1 MENFTLKQLR
11 YFEAVAL
18 HAHFGRAATACS
30 VSQPAISVQI
40 KELEDA
46 LGQPLF
52 ERQARS
58 VRLTSFGEVFADRA
72 KDILRAVDD
81 LSDLARSSGEEL
93 VGPLRIGIIPTIG
106 PYLLPQVVTD
116 LSAAFPQADLRIRE
130 TQTQSLIQDLK
141 NGTLDA
147 ALLALPISET
157 ELVEMPL
164 FSECFVLVRPK
175 ADADKPV
182 PTGQSL
188 AQMRL
193 LLLEEGHCF
202 RDQALDFCRMP
213 LARPSETMDGSSLS
227 TLVQMVATGLGVT
240 LIPEMAV
247 ALETSA
253 TDVSTAKFPKPEPK
267 RTIGLVWRARSPL
280 EDHLKR
286 VAQRIQIAAT
296 RQTLKNPTSADAG
309 VQKISG
315 RGRMAKRP

>member
-18 HAHFGRAATACS
+18 HAHFGRAAGACS
-30 VSQPAISVQI
+30 VSQPAISVQV

-58 VRLTSFGEVFADRA
+58 VRLTSFGEVFAERA
-72 KDILRAVDD
+72 KGILRAVDD
-81 LSDLARSSGEEL
+81 LSDLARSSGENL

-106 PYLLPQVVTD
+106 PYLLPKIVTD
-116 LSAAFPQADLRIRE
+116 LSVAFPQADLRIRE

-141 NGTLDA
+141 NGTLDV
-147 ALLALPISET
+147 ALLALPISEPD
-157 ELVEMPL
+157 LVEMPL
-164 FSECFVLVRPK
+164 FSERFVLVRPK

-188 AQMRL
+188 SQMRL

-202 RDQALDFCRMP
+202 RDQALDFCGMP
-213 LARPSETMDGSSLS
+213 SARPSKTMDGSSLS

-247 ALETSA
+247 PLETGA
-253 TDVSTAKFPKPEPK
+253 TDVSTVQFPRPEPK
-267 RTIGLVWRARSPL
+267 RTIGLVWRAQSPL
-280 EDHLKR
+280 ENHLKQ
-286 VAQRIQIAAT
+286 VAQHIQIAAT
-296 RQTLKNPTSADAG
+296 GQTTKNPTSSDAG
-309 VQKISG
+309 G
-315 RGRMAKRP
+315 N

>member
-18 HAHFGRAATACS
+18 HAHFGRAAAACS

-81 LSDLARSSGEEL
+81 LSDLARSSGEDL

-106 PYLLPQVVTD
+106 PYLLPQIVND
-116 LSAAFPQADLRIRE
+116 LSDSFPQADLRIRE

-141 NGTLDA
+141 NGNLDA
-147 ALLALPISET
+147 ALLALPISEPSLI
-157 ELVEMPL
+157 ELPL
-164 FSECFVLVRPK
+164 FSERFVLVRPIS
-175 ADADKPV
+175 DAGKPV

-202 RDQALDFCRMP
+202 RDQALDFCSMSS
-213 LARPSETMDGSSLS
+213 ARPSKTMDGSSLS

-247 ALETSA
+247 ALETGA
-253 TDVSTAKFPKPEPK
+253 TNVATAQFPQPEPK
-267 RTIGLVWRARSPL
+267 RTIGLVWRERSPL
-280 EDHLKR
+280 ENHLKR
-286 VAQRIQIAAT
+286 VALRIQMAAT
-296 RQTLKNPTSADAG
+296 YKASKNPTSPDAG
-309 VQKISG
+309 
-315 RGRMAKRP
+315 AK